1 MRTRINKKA
10 SLGTAL
16 RRALSAGLATVLLA
30 VGLASCDFLPGDE
43 STTPALTSST
53 PTTQPT
59 VTGGINVE
67 QYKTPEIPDDAGT
80 YAYVAEVASPSVVSI
95 ATEAI
100 VYNQYYGNSVE
111 SGAGSGVILG
121 ESVDGEY
128 TYIITNN
135 HVVEG
140 YSTITVYMNGDDTAH
155 PAEVCGTDWQTDIA
169 VIRIEGGGFTAA
181 TIGNSAELRLGQEVA
196 AIGNPL
202 GLLGGT
208 VTDGI
213 IGCLARTI
221 TVEGVSMT
229 LIQHSAGVSPGNSG
243 GGLFNLYGQLIGIVN
258 AKSSGN
264 GVEAI
269 GYAIPIDLALDR
281 AVQIIEQGYVSGT
294 PYLGLTYSQETSSGI
309 VIAEY
314 EYNDELTATG
324 QDPLQ
329 AGDILA
335 AVNDVAITEV
345 ADLRKVLST
354 AEVGDTLSAIVL
366 RRVRVSSGFFQQ
378 YSYVEV
384 EVNLKVHEYTPAGV
398 SAPAEPSAPED
409 TGDMEFS

>member
-1 MRTRINKKA
+1 MENKKCSCRA
-10 SLGTAL
+10 AL
-16 RRALSAGLATVLLA
+16 RRSLSVMLAVVLLA
-30 VGLASCDFLPGDE
+30 SCLASCDFFPEDTGD
-43 STTPALTSST
+43 PALTTGT
-53 PTTQPT
+53 PTTQAVIT
-59 VTGGINVE
+59 GGGINVD
-67 QYKTPEIPDDAGT
+67 QYKSPDIPDDAGT

-95 ATEAI
+95 ATEAVI
-100 VYNQYYGNSVE
+100 FNQYYGNTVE

-121 ESVDGEY
+121 ESEDGEY
-128 TYIITNN
+128 TYIVTNN

-140 YSTITVYMNGDDTAH
+140 YSTITVYMNGDDTPH

-169 VIRIEGGGFTAA
+169 VIRIAGGGFKAA
-181 TIGNSAELRLGQEVA
+181 TVGNSTDLRLGQEVA

-258 AKSSGN
+258 AKSSGT
-264 GVEAI
+264 GVEGI

-281 AVQIIEQGYVSGT
+281 ALQIIENGYVANT
-294 PYLGLTYSQETSSGI
+294 PYLGLSYSQETSSGI

-314 EYNDELTATG
+314 EYNDELSATG
-324 QDPLQ
+324 QDTLQ

-335 AVNDVAITEV
+335 AVNGVAITEV

-354 AEVGDTLSAIVL
+354 SKVGDTLKATVL
-366 RRVRVSSGFFQQ
+366 RRVRVSSGIFQN

-384 EVNLKVHEYTPAGV
+384 EVNLKVHEYVPAGV
-398 SAPAEPSAPED
+398 TAPAEPATPED
-409 TGDMEFS
+409 TGNMEFS